1 MSDAALPADVR
12 EFIISTLAPRPGLKR
27 FAIGFLL
34 FLAAMTCVAVYLGRL
49 RLPRID
55 AVIPAF
61 AVAMLIAD
69 LLTAFLLFAQFL
81 VLRWRALIAISC
93 GYLYTGLITVVWTLT
108 FPGITSLSK
117 WLGAGLQT
125 TAWLYIFWHAGFPLF
140 AIAYVLL
147 DNKKRENLVPHGSLA
162 IAISGGIV
170 MVILI
175 IAALAV
181 LATAG
186 QDWLPKVAIGP
197 MFFSCMWLVPL
208 GCSALLTA
216 IAALLLLVRRNKS
229 VLDLGLMVVMFSFLS
244 QSIIAFASNE
254 RFTLTWYAERAIALV
269 AANLALAVMLYETT
283 TLYTQLLRAL
293 LARRLE
299 RDARLMT
306 GDAISASIAHD
317 VRQPLTGIMA
327 NADAALRFLKR
338 QHPDLDE
345 VEDALM
351 CILSDGRR
359 AGTVVE
365 NIRASFK
372 SVAAERKPLDV
383 EKLVKDSL
391 ELSSAALQAHRI
403 SLEVRVDSR
412 PPPVMGD
419 EIQLQRVLL
428 NLIINAADAMA
439 VVRYRERVLRVSCG
453 QEVGRVR
460 IAVEDSGPGVEPAH
474 IERIFDPLFTTK
486 PAGTGLGLAIC
497 RSIVEAH
504 QGTLVAEPNPSG
516 GARFLLDLPA
526 GTAC

>member
-1 MSDAALPADVR
+1 MSNAAVPADVR
-12 EFIISTLAPRPGLKR
+12 AFIISTLAPRPGQKR
-27 FAIGFLL
+27 CALGFLV
-34 FLAAMTCVAVYLGRL
+34 FLAAMTSVGVYLGRA

-61 AVAMLIAD
+61 AVAMFIAD
-69 LLTAFLLFAQFL
+69 LLTAFLLFAQFF
-81 VLRWRALIAISC
+81 VLRSRALIAISC

-108 FPGITSLSK
+108 FPGVTPLTER
-117 WLGAGLQT
+117 LGAGLQT

-140 AIAYVLL
+140 AIAYVFL
-147 DNKKRENLVPHGSLA
+147 DNEKREKLVPHGSLG
-162 IAISGGIV
+162 IAASGSIALV
-170 MVILI
+170 VSLI
-175 IAALAV
+175 GALAV

-186 QDWLPKVAIGP
+186 QGWLPKVAIGP
-197 MFFSCMWLVPL
+197 MFFSRMWLVPL
-208 GCSALLTA
+208 GCSALLTV
-216 IAALLLLVRRNKS
+216 IATVLLSRRMNKS

-244 QSIIAFASNE
+244 QSIIAFASDE

-269 AANLALAVMLYETT
+269 AANLVLAVMLYETT
-283 TLYTQLLRAL
+283 TLYTQLVRAL

-317 VRQPLTGIMA
+317 VRQPLTGILA

-338 QHPDLDE
+338 RNPDLDE
-345 VEDALM
+345 VEDALR
-351 CILSDGRR
+351 CILNDGQR

-372 SVAAERKPLDV
+372 SGAQQRKPLDV

-403 SLEVRVDSR
+403 SLDVTLEGGL
-412 PPPVMGD
+412 PPVIGD
-419 EIQLQRVLL
+419 EIQLQRVFL

-439 VVRYRERVLRVSCG
+439 LIRYRERVLRVSCG
-453 QEVGRVR
+453 LVSGKVR
-460 IAVEDSGPGVEPAH
+460 ISVEDSGPGVEPEH

-504 QGTLVAEPNPSG
+504 QGRLVAAPNRSR
-516 GARFLLDLPA
+516 GALFLIYLPA
-526 GTAC
+526 GAAC